1 MPAVSQNGGTTIN
14 LYLDEVGALKKLP
27 LNSRGGALAAAC
39 GYVDV
44 PFYGDLFVGRVQGK
58 QNQDFRIAEMASD
71 AAWIT
76 GAVAANLEHSQA
88 MSKFNAEMGGMGGMQ
103 AVDTEA
109 GPTRTEDDGTK
120 GYSWEQTEEDLDVE
134 ISLPPG
140 LTTKHLTVKILPRK
154 IAVSWPAV
162 GVAKEGEFA
171 LNLFG
176 NFTPSMRLCRCKIS
190 ESPILIETFPFST
203 STLSLLTACLG
214 LAGLAADGIRPD
226 ESTWT
231 MDGPCKIIL
240 SMEKASEGNWPI
252 LVEEETD
259 GGLSL

>member
-1 MPAVSQNGGTTIN
+1 MSQNGGTTIN

-58 QNQDFRIAEMASD
+58 QNRDFHIAEMASD

-88 MSKFNAEMGGMGGMQ
+88 MSKFNAEMGGMGGMH

-140 LTTKHLTVKILPRK
+140 LNTKHLTVKILPRK
-154 IAVSWPAV
+154 ISVSWPAI
-162 GVAKEGEFA
+162 GVAKEGEVA

-176 NFTPSMRLCRCKIS
+176 KFTSSRRSCRCEIS
-190 ESPILIETFPFST
+190 GTALLSFSVQC
-203 STLSLLTACLG
+203 SRSVVDYLLRGSCLG
-214 LAGLAADGIRPD
+214 WLQMEFGRTSRHGQWMAHAKSLSRWKRPRR
-226 ESTWT
+226 
-231 MDGPCKIIL
+231 
-240 SMEKASEGNWPI
+240 
-252 LVEEETD
+252 ET
-259 GGLSL
+259 GRS